1 MPDIFDSILLLC
13 VIKTSMQN
21 TQTHLNQYY
30 IIINIINIIN
40 IIMLKIIIF
49 FVYILYV

>member
-21 TQTHLNQYY
+21 IQTHLNQYY
-30 IIINIINIIN
+30 IIINIINII
-40 IIMLKIIIF
+40 MLKIIII